1 MKRAG
6 KAFSIMELLVVF
18 GIIGILAGLLIP
30 AVSAARNRG
39 KQKRAASMTAQRIG
53 PARLRVGDT
62 VTMLLDGRQ
71 GMVLALFDPST
82 SSQQDGLNTGGWE
95 YSVRMLR
102 TLEGAEAGGTAYELL
117 RVAEHELQR

>member
-1 MKRAG
+1 MKRTG
-6 KAFSIMELLVVF
+6 TAFSLIELLVVF
-18 GIIGILAGLLIP
+18 AIIGILAGMVLP
-30 AVSAARNRG
+30 AIGMAR
-39 KQKRAASMTAQRIG
+39 KRAKQANITAQQIG
-53 PARLRVGDT
+53 PARLRVGDA
-62 VTMLLDGRQ
+62 VTMRLDGRK